1 MRKILSYGLVGLSL
15 LGITVGAMIPAI
27 ATESKSPI
35 AKSVCDTS
43 NADVLST
50 LNSSDI
56 QKLLEQ
62 YNCGV
67 NDLENIA
74 ADCVKDVQ
82 VNATTGSDCKDNS
95 LLECIKDKLSQSNGS
110 CETTVD
116 CKSQVSDN
124 KTTVTECA
132 EKTDTTENQTT
143 ATECQ
148 DNNCVSDYVEKAK
161 ELLEN
166 KSEVKAEEVKEFCN
180 SVNNSSNKKVICS
193 EINSDELKNLLK
205 KFGCSFDYE
214 QSTTAPTAPKTE
226 PTEKTEPTIESSSNG
241 NTGNNSGN
249 NNSNSNSNSNS
260 ENQNN
265 SNTNNNVS
273 SVYEYEK
280 RVVELV
286 NEIRVENGLSKLT
299 LNSELSAVARLKSQ
313 DMKDKNYFSHTSPT
327 YGSPF
332 DMMKQFG
339 ISYKTAGENIAYGYV
354 TPEAVV
360 DGWMNSPGHRA
371 NILNSSYKEIGV
383 GYVADGHYWTQMF
396 IG

>member
-1 MRKILSYGLVGLSL
+1 MV
-15 LGITVGAMIPAI
+15 PAI
-27 ATESKSPI
+27 ATESKVEI
-35 AKSVCDTS
+35 AESVCDTP
-43 NADVLST
+43 NTDVLST

-56 QKLLEQ
+56 QKLIEQ
-62 YNCGV
+62 YNCNV
-67 NDLENIA
+67 KDLENIA
-74 ADCVKDVQ
+74 SDCVKDIEVKG
-82 VNATTGSDCKDNS
+82 TTEGNCKDNS
-95 LLECIKDKLSQSNGS
+95 LIECIKDKLNQSKGR

-124 KTTVTECA
+124 KTTATECT
-132 EKTDTTENQTT
+132 EKTDTNKNQTA

-193 EINSDELKNLLK
+193 AINSDELKNLLK

-214 QSTTAPTAPKTE
+214 QSTTVPTAPKTE
-226 PTEKTEPTIESSSNG
+226 PTEKTEPSTDSSSNG
-241 NTGNNSGN
+241 NNVNNSGN

-273 SVYEYEK
+273 SVSEYEK

-286 NEIRVENGLSKLT
+286 NDIRVENGLSKLT
-299 LNSELSAVARLKSQ
+299 LNSELSSVARLKSQ

-339 ISYKTAGENIAYGYV
+339 ISYKTAGENIAYGYA
-354 TPEAVV
+354 TPESVV
-360 DGWMNSPGHRA
+360 NGWMNSPGHRA

-383 GYVADGHYWTQMF
+383 GYVANGHYWTQMF